1 MIYHGNRFTFRADA
15 DPERVEEAL
24 ESLREQGRA
33 IPAVRSFVVGP
44 DHGGDYD
51 YGAVFVLADLDGYQ
65 EYLVHPAHLATDRVG
80 LPLVDRF
87 ASFDITDDPD
97 LGLAERIAEL
107 HRRRYDG
114 MPDIAAL
121 VSGLGEYRGSAAPG
135 PHGER
140 VRE

>member
-15 DPERVEEAL
+15 APERVEEAL

-51 YGAVFVLADLDGYQ
+51 FGAVFVLADLDGYQ
-65 EYLVHPAHLATDRVG
+65 EYLVHPAHLNTDRVG

-97 LGLAERIAEL
+97 PGLAGKIAQL

-135 PHGER
+135 PHGGS
-140 VRE
+140 VRA